1 MQLKRINDSTPHD
14 RMIVL
19 ANVLDSPNG
28 NGLNTVLMNL
38 DFGYYDDSVD
48 DLVEIQV
55 LFWRDRFG
63 RRISF
68 TPSHWC
74 EMPMVEIQPPGA
86 GMRAF
91 VGVS

>member
-1 MQLKRINDSTPHD
+1 MQLKSINDNTPRD
-14 RMIVL
+14 RTIVL
-19 ANVLDSPNG
+19 AHVVESDKGKVL
-28 NGLNTVLMNL
+28 LNLSFGHWDYAL
-38 DFGYYDDSVD
+38 DDPK
-48 DLVEIQV
+48 EIQV

-63 RRISF
+63 SRIPF

-91 VGVS
+91 VSVL